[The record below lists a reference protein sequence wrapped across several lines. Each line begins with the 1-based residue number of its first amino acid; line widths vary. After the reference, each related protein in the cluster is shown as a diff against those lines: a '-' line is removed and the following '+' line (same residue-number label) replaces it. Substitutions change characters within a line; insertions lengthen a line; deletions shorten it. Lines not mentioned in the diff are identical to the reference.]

1 MVHKR
6 ETVLFIVNPVAGSD
20 SKRLIPER
28 IEKSIDSNRFTP
40 AIVYSK
46 NPGDATKIAKEH
58 YDKGIRKIIAVGG
71 DGTVN
76 EVAKVLINTNSTL
89 GIIPLGSGNGL
100 ARHLKIPFK
109 LKHAVNLINR
119 DRIAM
124 LDFGLINQ
132 TPFFC
137 TAGVGFDAMVGYK
150 FAHLEERGFAS
161 YVKTTIKEFF
171 RYQPQTYTLR
181 NNGQTTT
188 KEAFLI
194 TVANA
199 SQFGNNAYIAPN
211 ADVADGMLD
220 VTIIS
225 PFPKY
230 LSPSFGIKLF
240 NRKLGRSRYVEMFR
254 IKQLGIERQESG
266 YVHFDGEPISMEK
279 NLTFQVKPMGLN
291 VLIP

>member
-1 MVHKR
+1 VVRKR

-20 SKRLIPER
+20 SKRQIPDR
-28 IEKSIDSNRFTP
+28 IVKSLDSNRFIP
-40 AIVYSK
+40 SIVYSK
-46 NPGDATKIAKEH
+46 NPGNATEIAKEH
-58 YDKGIRKIIAVGG
+58 YDKGIRKIVAVGG

-76 EVAKVLINTNSTL
+76 EVAKILISTNSTL

-100 ARHLKIPFK
+100 ARHLKIPFNIN
-109 LKHAVNLINR
+109 LAVNLINR
-119 DRIAM
+119 DQIAM

-137 TAGVGFDAMVGYK
+137 TAGVGFDALVGYK
-150 FAHLEERGFAS
+150 FGQLKERGFTN

-171 RYQPQTYTLR
+171 RYQPQSYTLR
-181 NNGQTTT
+181 DNGQALN

-211 ADVADGMLD
+211 ADVTDGMLD

-225 PFPKY
+225 PFPKF

-254 IKQLGIERQESG
+254 IKQLTIERKEPG
-266 YVHFDGEPISMEK
+266 FVHFDGEPASMEE
-279 NLTFQVKPMGLN
+279 NLTFKVKPMGLN
-291 VLIP
+291 VFVP